1 MKKLNL
7 MMLLLFGLFLITSC
21 SSDDDGDGGD
31 VAAKKNLVMWQGDT
45 LEVTHALFA
54 GSVSQDTASL
64 GETSIVLWLDNTGHN
79 ICWLTCKNNDLGKLI
94 MLNGA
99 GENYEIYLD
108 VNDKRKSWYR
118 HDDDEAFGMGNDS
131 YIKINHNGKDIYS
144 IDVRKSTTSTLYVHY
159 VGPVNK
165 E

>member
-1 MKKLNL
+1 MKNFYLI
-7 MMLLLFGLFLITSC
+7 MSLFLGLFLITSC
-21 SSDDDGDGGD
+21 SSDDDGDGAD
-31 VAAKKNLVMWQGDT
+31 VAAKKNLVLWQGDT
-45 LEVTHALFA
+45 LEITHARFA
-54 GSVSQDTASL
+54 GSISQDTASP
-64 GETSIVLWLDNTGHN
+64 GETSIVLWLDNTGNN
-79 ICWLTCKNNDLGKLI
+79 ICWVTCKNDDLGKLI
-94 MLNGA
+94 RLNGA

-108 VNDKRKSWYR
+108 VNDKRQSWHR

-131 YIKINHNGKDIYS
+131 YIKINHNGKDTYS